1 MSKGPFID
9 YDAAKR
15 QAKELVE
22 RFQVKT
28 AGIHSEA
35 RLLSGGNAQK
45 LLLGREISSDP
56 KLLVAAYPTR
66 GLDIGAAEAIRS
78 ILINQRNQGVAIL
91 LISEDLDELI
101 RLSDRIAIMFA
112 GKIMGTLN
120 RDEWNIEHIGLLMAG
135 VLDVQD
141 EEALT

>member
-1 MSKGPFID
+1 M
-9 YDAAKR
+9 
-15 QAKELVE
+15 
-22 RFQVKT
+22 
-28 AGIHSEA
+28 
-35 RLLSGGNAQK
+35 
-45 LLLGREISSDP
+45 
-56 KLLVAAYPTR
+56 
-66 GLDIGAAEAIRS
+66 
-78 ILINQRNQGVAIL
+78 AIL